1 MTILLF
7 MYLYVYV
14 VSLATILKPFYLLP
28 LCQRFQIWEDLYH
41 MMTYSFLFCLKIP
54 GSFNGSNLQ

>member
-1 MTILLF
+1 